1 MTSNLRV
8 LYVITGGF
16 LVLAVVH
23 VNHMTHLSIS
33 GWHLVVWPEPFGTF
47 AGYLFSALGFY
58 LLSDAAV
65 GAKLPTRHW
74 WMHIVV
80 ALTLA
85 AVLVAGMALYRMWFP
100 PPVPGDWLD
109 G

>member
-8 LYVITGGF
+8 LYVITGSL
-16 LVLAVVH
+16 LVLAVVYMSYITH
-23 VNHMTHLSIS
+23 VPIS

-65 GAKLPTRHW
+65 GARLSTRHW
-74 WMHIVV
+74 WIHIV
-80 ALTLA
+80 A
-85 AVLVAGMALYRMWFP
+85 AFIQASVLVAGMTLYWMWFP
-100 PPVPGDWLD
+100 GDSIED
-109 G
+109 